1 MKYKT
6 LRNLL
11 ALMVVMSA
19 LLPTFLLMAQN
30 KYYGPGFSLMTTTAA
45 LLFFIAA
52 SIVQIF
58 HNKKQGQS
66 VTSPLICAGGFAFL
80 MFYIHFF
87 LFR

>member
-11 ALMVVMSA
+11 ALMGVMSA

-45 LLFFIAA
+45 LLW
-52 SIVQIF
+52 
-58 HNKKQGQS
+58 
-66 VTSPLICAGGFAFL
+66 
-80 MFYIHFF
+80 
-87 LFR
+87 R